1 MRSGAAGEDRVV
13 VSEAKTVFLVVRE
26 PGTAWVRDQPLRAQ
40 PGFAA
45 HSAFM
50 DGLFASGRVLFGG
63 PLTAIPNR
71 IVLVASAKDRDAV
84 FELFREDPW
93 FRDDVLR
100 VASVHAWE
108 WHLEAA

>member
-1 MRSGAAGEDRVV
+1 LRSGSATEDRGVV
-13 VSEAKTVFLVVRE
+13 NEAKTVFLVVRE
-26 PGTAWVRDQPLRAQ
+26 PGMAWVRDRVLREQ

-50 DGLFASGRVLFGG
+50 DGLFATGSVLFGG

-71 IVLVASAKDRDAV
+71 IVLVASAKDREAV
-84 FELFREDPW
+84 YELFRDDPW
-93 FRDDVLR
+93 LRDDVLR
-100 VASVHAWE
+100 LASVHAWE

>member
-1 MRSGAAGEDRVV
+1 VV
-13 VSEAKTVFLVVRE
+13 EAAKTVFLVVRE
-26 PGTAWVRDQPLRAQ
+26 PGTAWVRGQPLRDQ
-40 PGFAA
+40 PGFPE

-50 DGLFASGRVLFGG
+50 DRLFASGRVLFGG

-71 IVLVASAKDRDAV
+71 IVLVASAPDREAAL
-84 FELFREDPW
+84 ELFRNDPW

-108 WHLEAA
+108 WHLAAA